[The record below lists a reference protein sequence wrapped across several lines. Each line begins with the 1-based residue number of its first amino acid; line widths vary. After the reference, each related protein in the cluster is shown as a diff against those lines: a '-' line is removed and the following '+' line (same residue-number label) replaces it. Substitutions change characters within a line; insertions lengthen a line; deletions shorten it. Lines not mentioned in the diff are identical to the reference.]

1 MSNAQIDK
9 KELLKWAIVL
19 AVAAMIWLIPCNM
32 LYTIEVKKFLL
43 VTVTGIL
50 LVAFELVEL
59 MAVSMMFPLGYLVLG
74 LVPMDVAYS
83 AWLQTMPLVVVGG
96 YLIANIVCIRIHRR
110 PPQRVHLQT

>member
-50 LVAFELVEL
+50 GSTSNVGVEK
-59 MAVSMMFPLGYLVLG
+59 P
-74 LVPMDVAYS
+74 
-83 AWLQTMPLVVVGG
+83 
-96 YLIANIVCIRIHRR
+96 HRKK
-110 PPQRVHLQT
+110 L